1 VSMRALITNDDGI
14 ESPGLFAL
22 ADAARRAGLDV
33 TVAAPSWDS
42 SGASS
47 ALTGVRNDGR
57 LAIESRAVDGLA
69 EPCFA
74 LEAAPAL
81 IALVAMRGGLGPV
94 PDLVLSGINRGR
106 NTGHAILHSGTVG
119 AVLTGVNHGAS
130 GLAVSIDADE
140 PEHFSTAAALATPLI
155 CWLAACPSGAAINL
169 NVPNRPAD
177 EIAGIR
183 QAPLASIGA
192 VQTNVT
198 DTGQGYV
205 EMTYEAVATPPE
217 PGSDADLL
225 ARGWAVV
232 TPLVALT
239 EATGLDLPLRGGSW
253 APDLCR

>member
-1 VSMRALITNDDGI
+1 MRALITNDDGI
-14 ESPGLFAL
+14 DSPGLFAL
-22 ADAARRAGLDV
+22 AGAARQAGLEV

-57 LAIESRAVDGLA
+57 LAIEPRAVDGLA

-74 LEAAPAL
+74 IEAAPAL
-81 IALVAMRGGLGPV
+81 IALVAMRGGSDRCPTSCCRASTAAATPGTPSSTRARSGPCS
-94 PDLVLSGINRGR
+94 PR
-106 NTGHAILHSGTVG
+106 
-119 AVLTGVNHGAS
+119 VNHGAT
-130 GLAVSIDADE
+130 GMAVSLDADE
-140 PEHFSTAAALATPLI
+140 PQHFDTAAALATPLI
-155 CWLAACPSGAAINL
+155 RWLATLGSGTVLNL
-169 NVPNRPAD
+169 NVPDRPAH
-177 EIAGIR
+177 EIAGIQR
-183 QAPLASIGA
+183 APLASIGA

-198 DTGQGYV
+198 DTGEGYV

-239 EATGLDLPLRGGSW
+239 EAIDLDLPLRDGSW
-253 APDLCR
+253 APEVHI

>member
-1 VSMRALITNDDGI
+1 MRALITNDDGI
-14 ESPGLFAL
+14 DSPGLYAL
-22 ADAARRAGLDV
+22 ADAARQAGLDV

-130 GLAVSIDADE
+130 GMAVSLDADQ

-155 CWLAACPSGAAINL
+155 CWLASHRPGAAINL
-169 NVPNRPAD
+169 NVPDRPAA
-177 EIAGIR
+177 EIAGIQ

-198 DTGQGYV
+198 DTGEGYV

-232 TPLVALT
+232 TPLIALT

-253 APDLCR
+253 APDLCG